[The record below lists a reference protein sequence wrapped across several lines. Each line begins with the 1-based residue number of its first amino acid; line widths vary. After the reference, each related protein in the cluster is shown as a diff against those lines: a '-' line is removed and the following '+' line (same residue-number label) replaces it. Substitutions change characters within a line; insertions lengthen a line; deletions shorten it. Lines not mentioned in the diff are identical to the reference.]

1 MVIIALVAT
10 MLSDVVAA
18 VFEVIHYGILADLDR
33 GEDLSFETVDNS
45 DVRLGIAYGAQAL
58 TYLGAGIAFLA
69 WFHRAYRNL
78 PRLGAWPLRFDYG
91 WAVGAWLIPVF
102 NWLRPKQLVNDVW
115 RGSEPVAGPKRLEHN
130 PRVPTV
136 LHVWWAGWVLASVL
150 GTADFWVASE
160 AQTLP
165 EQLAGSILAL
175 VADGAYIAAGVLAI
189 VVVRRVT
196 KRQEAAIAA
205 TVAAGPPPPI
215 YYGWGAQPAPAWG
228 PAAPPVWGQP
238 PQPPPAWGQ
247 PQQPPPP
254 PPPPQ
259 PRGPEAP

>member
-45 DVRLGIAYGAQAL
+45 DIRLGVAYGAQAL

-91 WAVGAWLIPVF
+91 WAVGGWLIPVF
-102 NWLRPKQLVNDVW
+102 NWFRPKQLVNDVW
-115 RGSEPVAGPKRLEHN
+115 RGSEPVPGPKRLEDN
-130 PRVPTV
+130 PGVPTI
-136 LHVWWAGWVLASVL
+136 LHVWWAAWVLGSAL
-150 GTADFWVASE
+150 AYADWWVASE

-165 EQLAGSILAL
+165 EQKAGSILAL
-175 VADGAYIAAGVLAI
+175 VANGTYLAAGVLAI
-189 VVVRRVT
+189 VVVRRIT

-205 TVAAGPPPPI
+205 TIAAGPPPPI
-215 YYGWGAQPAPAWG
+215 YYGWGGQPPPAWG
-228 PAAPPVWGQP
+228 PAAPPTQP
-238 PQPPPAWGQ
+238 GPWAPPA
-247 PQQPPPP
+247 PPPP
-254 PPPPQ
+254 PPGWGQPRP